1 MAASVEPD
9 DAVRARPKDTGL
21 TGWWASAKRGNAIV
35 GLIYFAVLALASSAL
50 GTWTDEE
57 YTLATTANGFAYG
70 WHRAIDVE
78 LQAPLYF
85 AVLAVWRELNA
96 SVWFARLFSV
106 LCSTAFFFALLPI
119 LRRIAPSKSPIVP
132 ALLIAC
138 NPFVIYC
145 AVDIRLYAAALLIS
159 ALMWLA
165 FDSGFDSASS
175 KLGRIVFCVLAI
187 VGLYTQYFLGF
198 ALVGFGTTL
207 LFKKKW
213 RALVAYAIALVGIGL
228 AAIPLLSIVRSQ
240 VGGSGETTAGVAS
253 LLRGTLVQSWLNFV
267 LPYDHSWDDLH
278 LRVPYIVLI
287 VAIVILVAYSRPP
300 LQPVLGGTVAC
311 VVAMEVLFV
320 AVVLLFHLDL
330 NSRHYVALFL
340 PSLIAGYAL
349 VTTLDA
355 NQHRRIATAIAW
367 TYGVLALTVVYAQDH
382 QLAQDGD
389 TIRVAAYLEAR
400 TPPGAI
406 VAVFPAD
413 ALPAY
418 ARQYHG
424 SARLVPF
431 PRALPAGRYDLS
443 QIDANS
449 EVEVSHALAAYGNTR
464 PIWLVMLG
472 LCDDGGFQY
481 GCGNVL
487 ASVADNT
494 QVLSEQLFYRSRV
507 FELRVKR
514 AKASR

>member
-1 MAASVEPD
+1 MEPD

-355 NQHRRIATAIAW
+355 SQHRRIATAIAW

>member
-1 MAASVEPD
+1 MAKPE
-9 DAVRARPKDTGL
+9 AVDTARDRPKDTGL
-21 TGWWASAKRGNAIV
+21 IGRWASAKRGNAVV
-35 GLIYFAVLALASSAL
+35 GSIYFAVLALVSSAL

-57 YTLATTANGFAYG
+57 YTLATTAHGFAYG

-85 AVLAVWRELNA
+85 AVLGVWRELDA
-96 SVWFARLFSV
+96 GVWFARLFSV

-119 LRRIAPSKSPIVP
+119 LRRIAPNKSPTVP

-145 AVDIRLYAAALLIS
+145 AFDIRLYAAALLIS
-159 ALMWLA
+159 ALMWLT
-165 FDSGFDSASS
+165 FDSGFASDGS
-175 KLGRIVFCVLAI
+175 KLGRVAFCILAVL
-187 VGLYTQYFLGF
+187 GLYTQYFLGF
-198 ALVGFGTTL
+198 ALVGFGVML

-213 RALVAYAIALVGIGL
+213 SALRDYAIALAAIGL
-228 AAIPLLSIVRSQ
+228 TAIPLLSIVRSQ
-240 VGGSGETTAGVAS
+240 VGGSGETTAGAAS
-253 LLRGTLVQSWLNFV
+253 LIRGTFVQSLLNFV
-267 LPYDHSWDDLH
+267 LPYDHIWDRFH
-278 LRVPYIVLI
+278 LRTPYVVLI
-287 VAIVILVAYSRPP
+287 VAIIVLVVYARPR
-300 LQPVLGGTVAC
+300 LQPILGATVAC
-311 VVAMEVLFV
+311 VVAMEMLFV
-320 AVVLLFHLDL
+320 AVVLVFHLDL
-330 NSRHYVALFL
+330 NSRHYVALFV
-340 PSLIAGYAL
+340 PALISGYAL
-349 VTTLDA
+349 VTTLEA
-355 NQHRRIATAIAW
+355 SQHRRIATIIAW
-367 TYGVLALTVVYAQDH
+367 SYGVLALTLVYAQH
-382 QLAQDGD
+382 FQLAQDGD
-389 TIRVAAYLEAR
+389 TVRVAEYLETR

-431 PRALPAGRYDLS
+431 PRALPDGRYDLS

-449 EVEVSHALAAYGNTR
+449 EAEVSHALAAYGSTR

-487 ASVADNT
+487 ASVADDT
-494 QVLSEQLFYRSRV
+494 QVLSERLFYKSRV
-507 FELRVKR
+507 LELRVKPT
-514 AKASR
+514 KASP